1 MKSSPF
7 QFVKESEWGAFKWD
21 SGRQYKDRELC
32 RKKGNRPVKKEE
44 NDQGRRSRTCPAL
57 GIASEFAGGLLLDM
71 DVMAAVVARDMACLI
86 LGCRQHL
93 GEFDA
98 GFVTHLVQHPDHVL
112 GRQVAGGTGSK
123 GTAAQTAQ
131 SGPCPVHGCRGNG
144 PADSVWDRLPSAHQ

>member
-71 DVMAAVVARDMACLI
+71 DVMAAVVARDMALSLI
-86 LGCRQHL
+86 HI
-93 GEFDA
+93 
-98 GFVTHLVQHPDHVL
+98 
-112 GRQVAGGTGSK
+112 
-123 GTAAQTAQ
+123 
-131 SGPCPVHGCRGNG
+131 
-144 PADSVWDRLPSAHQ
+144 